1 MGRRTSGFRE
11 QMSGMNIL
19 RFFRACARS
28 AALGALLLVG
38 SLGPLCAQPDLQ
50 VRNIVSPSS
59 ASVGQAIAIQ
69 AEIFNGGLTASLPH
83 QLVLSLRPELATSSG
98 QDIVLARS
106 DRALLVSLASSVTTT
121 AVEIPTGLTAGNYR
135 VAATIDL
142 LGGLDLD
149 LTNNESTSPTTLTVS
164 LIEALI
170 SLHRGLNLV
179 ALPIQP
185 EPPRDSADFA
195 ADVGSPY
202 IARFITG
209 PDGRGRL
216 QTQVRGLTGEVP
228 FPLEGNR
235 GYFVMSPSAI
245 TLALRGR
252 PWPREMLTISLPA
265 GHSAIAF
272 ARGVPASFTTSSL
285 VELTGSSKV
294 TRVVSVGGR
303 GQLDSYLP
311 NLTADPV
318 LVAGKG
324 YIVSVGTSR
333 MVPLPEGP

>member
-1 MGRRTSGFRE
+1 
-11 QMSGMNIL
+11 MNIL
-19 RFFRACARS
+19 RSWRACDRG

-38 SLGPLCAQPDLQ
+38 SLDPVWAQPDLQ
-50 VRNIVSPSS
+50 VRNVVSPSS
-59 ASVGQAIAIQ
+59 ASVGQSIAIQ
-69 AEIFNGGLTASLPH
+69 SEIFNGGLTASLPH

-98 QDIVLARS
+98 QDIVLARA
-106 DRALLVSLASSVTTT
+106 DRALLPASASAVSTSVVIVPGT
-121 AVEIPTGLTAGNYR
+121 VTAGNYR

-149 LTNNESTSPTTLTVS
+149 LTNNAGMSPTTLTV

-202 IARFITG
+202 IARFVTG

-235 GYFVMSPSAI
+235 GYFVMAQSAT
-245 TLALRGR
+245 TLAVRGR
-252 PWPREMLTISLPA
+252 PWPRSALTVTLPA
-265 GHSAIAF
+265 GLSAIAF
-272 ARGVPASFTTSSL
+272 PRGVPASFTTSSL

-294 TRVVSVGGR
+294 TRVVSAGSR
-303 GQLDSYLP
+303 GQLDSYVP
-311 NLTADPV
+311 NLTPDPV
-318 LVAGKG
+318 LEAGKG
-324 YIVSVGTSR
+324 YIVSVGTPR
-333 MVPLPEGP
+333 ALTLPEGP